1 MRTIAGLLSAAS
13 LLIVGLVPVSSCFA
27 EGAPPTVGWR
37 GNWTGLFP
45 DADPP
50 VQWARIAQGVVAG
63 TTCQAARPADGSAKG
78 GRALDQGLV
87 REWLI
92 IGPFPVADSLKDFEK
107 EQAPGE
113 ADLRPAEGDRVGE
126 RAWKRLDLPKKPDYE
141 RWGTTEFDW
150 VDLAEALEYK
160 TNQVAYALTYLYCE
174 RPGKVAM
181 AVDHGHG
188 LKVWVNGKAVYS
200 DPQQA
205 MGLGSYVGISRQK
218 QELVHNRSPKAAF
231 PLLQGWN
238 RLLVKAGTWN
248 QKGSRT
254 FKFAARLL
262 DAEPV
267 PYDERNILWMTELPE
282 RTNASP
288 IIVGDRIFTPAEPD
302 ELLCLDKKTGK
313 VLWRRIN
320 SLYDATPEKDRAAS
334 PVFKEKIA
342 PLADALQQTTDYEKG
357 MELRHEIQKLLVSAD
372 EKRYKLK
379 WDGHLASHFGIVGFT
394 TTPVSD
400 GRHVWAFFGQ
410 GVVACYDLEGN
421 RRWIRRLE
429 AEEVRYSCSPALA
442 GGKLVCVF
450 GGMHGLDAATGETVW
465 TRPEATSIAS
475 LIPARIKDTDVV
487 FTRQGI
493 VHRASDGKPLWS
505 NPHIRQGDTGW
516 GAPAVLG
523 EVMYLSWLGI
533 SNLIVADFSGVSGEA
548 WNPKVRIIELAT
560 DHRRPSGEWLDRWT
574 AGSPVIWNG
583 TFYGIDQ
590 YGVFYAVDLASGK
603 TLYKQDVGLDEMHT
617 YNHIG
622 VGASATLAGKYLYVI
637 DNQGTVVVLEPGPA
651 YKQVAVN
658 RIQTQLARDW
668 PIPPQETLANGAPVF
683 EGKRM
688 YLRGEKYL
696 YCIGEKP

>member
-1 MRTIAGLLSAAS
+1 
-13 LLIVGLVPVSSCFA
+13 
-27 EGAPPTVGWR
+27 
-37 GNWTGLFP
+37 
-45 DADPP
+45 
-50 VQWARIAQGVVAG
+50 
-63 TTCQAARPADGSAKG
+63 
-78 GRALDQGLV
+78 
-87 REWLI
+87 
-92 IGPFPVADSLKDFEK
+92 
-107 EQAPGE
+107 
-113 ADLRPAEGDRVGE
+113 
-126 RAWKRLDLPKKPDYE
+126 
-141 RWGTTEFDW
+141 
-150 VDLAEALEYK
+150 
-160 TNQVAYALTYLYCE
+160 
-174 RPGKVAM
+174 
-181 AVDHGHG
+181 VDHGHG

-267 PYDERNILWMTELPE
+267 PYDERNILWMAELPE

-651 YKQVAVN
+651 YQQVAVN

-683 EGKRM
+683 EGKRL

>member
-267 PYDERNILWMTELPE
+267 PYDEKNILWMTGLPE

-516 GAPAVLG
+516 GAPTVLG

-548 WNPKVRIIELAT
+548 WNPKVRVIELAT
-560 DHRRPSGEWLDRWT
+560 DHRRPNGEWLDRWT

-590 YGVFYAVDLASGK
+590 YGVFYAADLASGK

-651 YKQVAVN
+651 YQQVAVN

-688 YLRGEKYL
+688 YLRGEKHL

>member
-13 LLIVGLVPVSSCFA
+13 LLIGCLVPVSSCFA

-50 VQWARIAQGVVAG
+50 VQWARIAKGVVAG
-63 TTCQAARPADGSAKG
+63 TTCQAARPADGLAKG

-160 TNQVAYALTYLYCE
+160 TNQVAYAFTYLYCE
-174 RPGKVAM
+174 RPGKVVM

-218 QELVHNRSPKAAF
+218 QELVHNRSPKPEF
-231 PLLQGWN
+231 PLNQGWN

-267 PYDERNILWMTELPE
+267 PYDEKNILWMTGLPE

-334 PVFKEKIA
+334 PVFREKIA
-342 PLADALQQTTDYEKG
+342 PLAEALQQTTDYEKG

-442 GGKLVCVF
+442 GGKVVCIF

-548 WNPKVRIIELAT
+548 WSPKVRIIELTT
-560 DHRRPSGEWLDRWT
+560 DHRRPNGEWLDRWT

-651 YKQVAVN
+651 YQQVAVN